1 MNSEFINIYNNLV
14 NLSRNKKI
22 YYHFTNNDTFSDR
35 LMIFLFHLAFF
46 LKNYKSKVDSKYMQN
61 FYDYTFKQ
69 IELDIREIG
78 YGDQSVNK
86 KMKTYINM
94 LYSII
99 TKIDKWESYNNN
111 DKVEIFKFYIEIRDN
126 NKKFVEYFDKL
137 YIYLSKITLNSFT
150 KSVIEHKF

>member
-14 NLSRNKKI
+14 NLSRNKNI

-35 LMIFLFHLAFF
+35 LMIFLFHLSFF
-46 LKNYKSKVDSKYMQN
+46 LKNFKSKIDPKYMQN

-99 TKIDKWESYNNN
+99 AKIGKWESYNNN
-111 DKVEIFKFYIEIRDN
+111 DKVEIFKFYIEIKDN
-126 NKKFVEYFDKL
+126 NQKFVEYFDKL

>member
-14 NLSRNKKI
+14 NLSRNKNI

-35 LMIFLFHLAFF
+35 LMIFLFHLSFF
-46 LKNYKSKVDSKYMQN
+46 LKNFKSKIDRKYMQN

-99 TKIDKWESYNNN
+99 AKIDKWESYNSN
-111 DKVEIFKFYIEIRDN
+111 DKVEIFKIYIEIKDN
-126 NKKFVEYFDKL
+126 NQKLVEYFDKL

>member
-14 NLSRNKKI
+14 NLSRNKNI

-35 LMIFLFHLAFF
+35 LMIFLFHLSFF
-46 LKNYKSKVDSKYMQN
+46 LKNFKSKIDRKYMQN

-99 TKIDKWESYNNN
+99 AKIDK
-111 DKVEIFKFYIEIRDN
+111 
-126 NKKFVEYFDKL
+126 
-137 YIYLSKITLNSFT
+137 
-150 KSVIEHKF
+150 